1 MSSAV
6 EATSQENHE
15 ESSNERLDLIHH
27 LDPTAADMLI
37 PNEILLK
44 AAISLKDQVCIKIFF
59 FLIQDL
65 RL

>member
-27 LDPTAADMLI
+27 LDPTATDMLI
-37 PNEILLK
+37 PNEVLLK
-44 AAISLKDQVCIKIFF
+44 AAISLKDQVCI
-59 FLIQDL
+59 
-65 RL
+65 